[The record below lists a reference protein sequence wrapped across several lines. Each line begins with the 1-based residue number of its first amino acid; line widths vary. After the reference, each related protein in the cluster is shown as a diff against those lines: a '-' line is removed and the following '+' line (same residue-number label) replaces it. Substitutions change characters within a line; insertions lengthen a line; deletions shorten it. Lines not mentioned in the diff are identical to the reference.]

1 MMHKDSFLTYLT
13 YERCYSVHTVISYR
27 NDIVQFGDFVEKEF
41 GVSDNTE
48 LSSQMVRQ
56 WIVYLMDNGYTS
68 ASVNR
73 KISTLRSFFNYL
85 IKEKVIAVN
94 PMNKIE
100 CVKAVRRLPS
110 FVKEP
115 EMDRLLDE
123 IPFTSDFKGVRDKL
137 IISFFYETGSRSSEL
152 IGLKV
157 SDIDFDL
164 MQIKVKGKRNK
175 QRLIPFGNHLKES
188 LLNYIA
194 LKNAAFPVQ
203 NPSLFVTDKGEV
215 LYPVF
220 IYRVVKA
227 QLSLVTSLAKR
238 SPHVIRHSFATVL
251 LNHGAGINSVKEL
264 LGHESLSTT
273 QIYTH
278 VSFEEM
284 KKEYKQAHPRA

>member
-1 MMHKDSFLTYLT
+1 MLKDSFLTYLT

-27 NDIVQFGDFVEKEF
+27 NDLNQFGDYVEKEF
-41 GVSDNTE
+41 GVSDNKE
-48 LSSQMVRQ
+48 FGYQMVRQ
-56 WIVYLMDNGYTS
+56 WLIHLMDSGYTP

-73 KISTLRSFFNYL
+73 KLSTLRSFFNYL
-85 IKEKVIAVN
+85 IKEKIITVN
-94 PMNKIE
+94 PMSKIE
-100 CVKAVRRLPS
+100 CVKAVKRLPS

-123 IPFTSDFKGVRDKL
+123 ISFSSDFKGIRDKL
-137 IISFFYETGSRSSEL
+137 IISFFYETGVRCSEL
-152 IGLKV
+152 IGLRE
-157 SDIDFDL
+157 SDVDFDL
-164 MQIKVKGKRNK
+164 MQIKVNGKRNK
-175 QRLIPFGNHLKES
+175 QRLIPFGHHLKES
-188 LLNYIA
+188 LLNYIEV
-194 LKNAAFPVQ
+194 KRISFPVE
-203 NPSLFVTDKGEV
+203 SLFLFVTEKGEI
-215 LYPVF
+215 LYPMLV
-220 IYRVVKA
+220 YKVVKN

-238 SPHVIRHSFATVL
+238 SPHIIRHSFATAL